1 MAPKDNAQKTVQ
13 LKAIV
18 QNWARTVGWTYK
30 LAEVA
35 IEKQCSQGEEAP

>member
-1 MAPKDNAQKTVQ
+1 MAPKDNAQTVQ

-18 QNWARTVGWTYK
+18 QNWARTVGWTYN
-30 LAEVA
+30 LAENVT